1 MLRKEKWISLKDISD
16 DMIIW
21 SGTKVRLYNVFKGC
35 ESKRDIYLEYLV
47 CYIYDNNDY
56 LQLTCLSQ
64 GEEGN
69 IICVIKKDI
78 PNHYSTGKE
87 LRRMMDND
95 NSYILVK

>member
-1 MLRKEKWISLKDISD
+1 MLRKENWISIKDISD

-21 SGTKVRLYNVFKGC
+21 SGSKVRLYNVFEGYKD
-35 ESKRDIYLEYLV
+35 KYLEYLV

-69 IICVIKKDI
+69 IICVIKKDK

-87 LRRMMDND
+87 LKRMMDID
-95 NSYILVK
+95 NSFILVE